1 MTREEN
7 WLRLGVEIHYERNNG
22 CGKVSTHV
30 VGDVALP
37 VVFIDFSNAIGILL
51 FVFEIIVAKLMRIER
66 KKEGDVDDNR
76 QIGIV
81 ILSSLI
87 MTYEFNMIG

>member
-1 MTREEN
+1 MTCEEN
-7 WLRLGVEIHYERNNG
+7 RLRLGVEIHHEGDNG
-22 CGKVSTHV
+22 GGEVSAHV
-30 VGDVALP
+30 VGDVALA
-37 VVFIDFSNAIGILL
+37 VIFVDFGNAIGILFL
-51 FVFEIIVAKLMRIER
+51 VFEIIVAKLMRIER

-87 MTYEFNMIG
+87 MTYELNMTS